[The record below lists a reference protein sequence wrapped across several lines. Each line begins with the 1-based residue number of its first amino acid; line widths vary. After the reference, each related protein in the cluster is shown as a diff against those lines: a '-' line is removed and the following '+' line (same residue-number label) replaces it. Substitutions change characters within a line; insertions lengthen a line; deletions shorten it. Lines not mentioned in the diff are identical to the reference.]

1 MLAELDEMRVIRN
14 RSSSEI
20 QISYAIRECNDV
32 SFIMDFLNNY
42 DHELHDSR
50 LCGYGNFSDEWVSV
64 VNSMYNNETLPA
76 IHSEMFD
83 DITADSRFRIG
94 KKRLSESEHWLSNK
108 IEINIVTPNL
118 SVPVELSFEA
128 SVIQIAK
135 ESGIEVLFPV
145 FEASIN
151 SSTQVVAD
159 MDDMCLYINS
169 TFSKDDLWQL
179 LKEIYRLEK
188 KENSQI
194 WKDYVKLLN
203 K

>member
-1 MLAELDEMRVIRN
+1 
-14 RSSSEI
+14 
-20 QISYAIRECNDV
+20 
-32 SFIMDFLNNY
+32 MDFLNNY